1 MSARECMCVC
11 MFTCVCVC
19 GCVCVWC
26 VLHAVDGVR
35 CAHVCVVIDHTQQTH
50 MQTHIQK
57 HVQTTCKHHAN
68 TPPHA
73 LLQDNAILLGNKA
86 LSAVESKLSSRKLDA
101 GSA

>member
-1 MSARECMCVC
+1 
-11 MFTCVCVC
+11 
-19 GCVCVWC
+19 
-26 VLHAVDGVR
+26 
-35 CAHVCVVIDHTQQTH
+35 